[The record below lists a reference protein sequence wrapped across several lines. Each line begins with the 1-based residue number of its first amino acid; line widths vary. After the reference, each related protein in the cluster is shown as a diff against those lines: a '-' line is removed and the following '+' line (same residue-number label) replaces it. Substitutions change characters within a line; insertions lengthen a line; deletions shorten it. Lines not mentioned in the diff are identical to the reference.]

1 MAAIETPDIVAAIDR
16 ATDRMVD
23 LRDTLNRL
31 DAALGDGDTGITVA
45 KCAAGIKAY
54 QESNS
59 PGDDLGTYFI
69 KMGGA
74 VNRAASSS
82 LGTLIATALMR
93 AGKEVQG
100 ATSLDGPALARMLR
114 AADVGVQERGKA
126 KPGDKTIV
134 DALHPAAEAFNAAID
149 GGDALSDAAVSMLH
163 AARQGRDAVIASRS
177 KIGRAAWVGERTEN
191 QPDPGT
197 VLFVQ
202 VLEAVLQ
209 VEPSE
214 PGSTSA

>member
-1 MAAIETPDIVAAIDR
+1 MAALETPEIVAAIDR
-16 ATDRMVD
+16 AADRMIE
-23 LRDTLNRL
+23 LRDVLNRL

-54 QESNS
+54 QVSAE
-59 PGDDLGTYFI
+59 PGDDLGNYLI
-69 KMGGA
+69 KMGIA

-100 ATSLDGPALARMLR
+100 AASLDEPALARMLL

-149 GGDALSDAAVSMLH
+149 RGESLTTAAAQMLE

-191 QPDPGT
+191 QPDPG
-197 VLFVQ
+197 
-202 VLEAVLQ
+202 AVLLVQ
-209 VEPSE
+209 MVEAALEVEPSE
-214 PGSTSA
+214 PGSTLE